1 MPTCALANVK
11 LTMTDNRG
19 GETPETRTP
28 PRSASASSDGGTS
41 LRTAAVSAPRADFG
55 QRRRKGRR
63 APRGPQGKQAAR
75 VTESKDSVEMDGGQ
89 PLEAKTEEDEAVL
102 PVAEPP
108 SPEISPPGFPQ
119 LQHLEP
125 PPPEAAVSE
134 KDRRIVEALAAPG
147 SVHRKL
153 LQAARQVPQ
162 LILDAD
168 RELAIS
174 VELYGSLSLDMM
186 EPEAKESR
194 EWQQDWAS
202 YYVNKSSDI
211 DFVVALRQGVSPS
224 LVLER
229 LLAGGHWKLS
239 GETQVHKFATTQYTL
254 IGVFEDEN
262 GCSSEVCLDVT
273 CISRAVHFDR
283 FRKRQEAF
291 RKVFSGA
298 RSRMANQFGEQGA
311 LAFDAYIQLLKAFA
325 AKVSGNALTGFQ
337 ATCIG
342 LFTLQTFH
350 FRLKPTQSMAMS
362 LFEGFLRFCAIFY
375 SEAPY
380 GPTVYSLA
388 ANYQRCAI
396 DLSSGGRWSRR
407 TEHSWRSELYFVAAE
422 EELRTQPDE
431 RMNVVH
437 SLDPAR
443 VAAEAQ
449 SLLCSAFGGLN
460 LN

>member
-1 MPTCALANVK
+1 MGGLESNH
-11 LTMTDNRG
+11 LTSNIWNR
-19 GETPETRTP
+19 
-28 PRSASASSDGGTS
+28 
-41 LRTAAVSAPRADFG
+41 V
-55 QRRRKGRR
+55 
-63 APRGPQGKQAAR
+63 
-75 VTESKDSVEMDGGQ
+75 
-89 PLEAKTEEDEAVL
+89 AKDEAVL

-239 GETQVHKFATTQYTL
+239 GETQVLTACVWRPSESTQCQEVTHCRFRHRLFLVLWGFLVASQVHKFATTQYTL

-298 RSRMANQFGEQGA
+298 RSRMASQFGEQGA